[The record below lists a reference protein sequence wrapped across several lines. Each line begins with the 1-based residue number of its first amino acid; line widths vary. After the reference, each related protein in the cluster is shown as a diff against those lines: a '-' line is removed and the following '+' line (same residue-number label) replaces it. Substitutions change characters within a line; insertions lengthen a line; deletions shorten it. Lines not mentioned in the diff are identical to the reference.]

1 MWILIESY
9 LHLALYAVIGTVDE
23 LVVFN
28 EGILVDVLDLHATSF
43 VEPVLQSANGFVLCH
58 VVAGVVV
65 EEVV

>member
-9 LHLALYAVIGTVDE
+9 LHLALYAVIGAVDE

-28 EGILVDVLDLHATSF
+28 EGILVDVLDLHATSL
-43 VEPVLQSANGFVLCH
+43 VEPVLQSAYGFVLCH

>member
-9 LHLALYAVIGTVDE
+9 LHLALYAVIGAVDE

-43 VEPVLQSANGFVLCH
+43 VEPVLQAAYGFVLCH
-58 VVAGVVV
+58 VAVCVVV
-65 EEVV
+65 